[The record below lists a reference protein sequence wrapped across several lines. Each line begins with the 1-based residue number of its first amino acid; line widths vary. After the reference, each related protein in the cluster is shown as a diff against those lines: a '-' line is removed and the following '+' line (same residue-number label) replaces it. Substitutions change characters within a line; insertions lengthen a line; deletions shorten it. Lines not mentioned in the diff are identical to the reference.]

1 MPRAQVPGPVG
12 LDFRWHAFDRGTL
25 ALAPHAPP
33 GPVGVDAA
41 NAVSTSST
49 STQSSSAAATP
60 RFDVT
65 RAVRHLDQNAHAS
78 SQGDCAR
85 YVREAIEAGGL
96 TIPLPR
102 PVYAKNYAPSLEA
115 IGFTEVAIEG
125 YGAIAG
131 DVAVIQPPSG
141 RTEGHI
147 QMFNGSIWVSDFRQ
161 RKDIYP
167 GPAYRNQAVAYRIFR
182 HGAPL

>member
-12 LDFRWHAFDRGTL
+12 LDLRWHAFDTGTL

-33 GPVGVDAA
+33 GPVGVHPPVASTGGSTATDA
-41 NAVSTSST
+41 
-49 STQSSSAAATP
+49 SSATRAQ
-60 RFDVT
+60 RFDIT
-65 RAVRHLDQNAHAS
+65 RAVRHLDQNAHGV
-78 SQGDCAR
+78 SQGRCAR

-102 PVYAKNYAPSLEA
+102 PVYAKDYAPSLEA
-115 IGFTEVAIEG
+115 IGFVEVAAEG
-125 YGAIAG
+125 YSAQTG

-147 QMFNGSIWVSDFRQ
+147 QMFNGSIWVSDFKQ
-161 RKDIYP
+161 RSDIYP
-167 GPAYRNQAVAYRIFR
+167 GPAYRNEAVAYRIFR
-182 HGAPL
+182 HGGSQ